1 MTFEWDER
9 KNEINKK
16 KHSGITFQMAA
27 KIFFDPNVLIQFDE
41 NHSALKEERW
51 NAIGSVEDVLFV
63 VFTEIIEGTIRIISA
78 RKANR
83 EERNE
88 YYRNYDA

>member
-9 KNEINKK
+9 KNEINKV
-16 KHSGITFQMAA
+16 KHGGITFQMAA

-41 NHSALKEERW
+41 KHSTIKEERW

-63 VFTEIIEGTIRIISA
+63 VFTEITGETIRIISA
-78 RKANR
+78 QKANR